1 MDARVKPAHDRVRCV
16 IANNTTGKK
25 PWREFS
31 ISPALRRAAACSAV

>member
-1 MDARVKPAHDRVRCV
+1 MLRCARDTHDC
-16 IANNTTGKK
+16 AQQEK